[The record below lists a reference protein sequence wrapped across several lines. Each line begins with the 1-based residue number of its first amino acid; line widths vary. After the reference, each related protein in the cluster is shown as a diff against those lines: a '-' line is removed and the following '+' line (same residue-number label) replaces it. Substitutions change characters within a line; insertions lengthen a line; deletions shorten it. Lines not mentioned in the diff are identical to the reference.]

1 MSRRPPRDY
10 YEEDEFEI
18 ERERDRYPRSRR
30 RDREF
35 EEEDVQYR
43 RRRSMPPVE
52 DLERMHIRE
61 RPPRDFIRESY
72 GPPPDRAPVPIR
84 RPRDEIDGPL
94 PEREREEAYMRPSR
108 ERRRPRPREIEE
120 EELIIHERERNGGGP
135 RRRSERDIEEDLLV
149 RRRGRPSRDYE
160 SEGDF
165 RTRDRMED
173 EEMYVRRSGP
183 RRKPRPRSHEEDIE
197 ELLIDESERDR
208 PRRRVSREELK
219 FERREE
225 IDEVMIDER
234 ERERPRERRPRRES
248 NFDRYRET
256 DELIDDR
263 EPERLREK
271 KVRKPRVKEELVM
284 QWKDRP
290 SPGELD
296 EEDIRIRETRRPKRR
311 SPPVPVYA
319 PEPPGAF
326 PLGGNED
333 DIEEEIR
340 VRSRVRPRPH
350 HREAEDD
357 EEVVIRR
364 EERDRDRRRR
374 SEEVEEIILRREE
387 RNRGHRRNAEED
399 EEIVI
404 RREERDRDRR
414 RVTEDDEE
422 LIKRDTEDEVIIRKD
437 KRRSPPRERSPSVEP
452 IRAPPIHQD
461 IITHHRHVDHGEN
474 SHDNHRKNTTN
485 KCQDTKRRHEL
496 PVPMLHPQ
504 GLVSTR
510 SISITGES
518 CTKAFHD
525 QT

>member
-10 YEEDEFEI
+10 YEEDDFEI
-18 ERERDRYPRSRR
+18 ERERGQHPRSRQR
-30 RDREF
+30 HREF

-94 PEREREEAYMRPSR
+94 PVLEREEAYMRPSR
-108 ERRRPRPREIEE
+108 ERRRPRPREIDE

-149 RRRGRPSRDYE
+149 RRRGQPSRDYE

-165 RTRDRMED
+165 RTRDRIED

-183 RRKPRPRSHEEDIE
+183 RRKPRPHSHEEELE
-197 ELLIDESERDR
+197 EIIIDESEMAR
-208 PRRRVSREELK
+208 PRRRVSREEPK

-225 IDEVMIDER
+225 IEEVMIDER

-256 DELIDDR
+256 DELIEDR
-263 EPERLREK
+263 EAERLREK

-290 SPGELD
+290 SPGEVN

-326 PLGGNED
+326 PLGGNVD
-333 DIEEEIR
+333 DTEEEIR
-340 VRSRVRPRPH
+340 VRSRLRPRPH

-357 EEVVIRR
+357 EIVIRR

-387 RNRGHRRNAEED
+387 RNRGHRRNVEED
-399 EEIVI
+399 EEILI
-404 RREERDRDRR
+404 RREERDRDRH

-422 LIKRDTEDEVIIRKD
+422 LIKGDTEDEIIIRKD
-437 KRRSPPRERSPSVEP
+437 KRRSSPRERSPSVEP

-461 IITHHRHVDHGEN
+461 FITHHHHVDHGKN
-474 SHDNHRKNTTN
+474 SHDNYRGNTTD
-485 KCQDTKRRHEL
+485 KCQDMKRHHEL
-496 PVPMLHPQ
+496 SVPILHPQ

-518 CTKAFHD
+518 CTRAFHD